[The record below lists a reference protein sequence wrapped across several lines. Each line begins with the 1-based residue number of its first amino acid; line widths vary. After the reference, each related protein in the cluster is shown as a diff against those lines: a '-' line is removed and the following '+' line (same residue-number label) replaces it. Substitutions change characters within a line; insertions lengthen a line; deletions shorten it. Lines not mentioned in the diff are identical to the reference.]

1 MVGSRT
7 LRRVPDSKDRI
18 QEYGFWLSFKPFS
31 GKEIGECIQYVL
43 SEGDLDDEIEDCEST
58 YAINPNTY
66 RMAA

>member
-1 MVGSRT
+1 MAFGSA
-7 LRRVPDSKDRI
+7 S
-18 QEYGFWLSFKPFS
+18 SHFS
-31 GKEIGECIQYVL
+31 GKEIGECFQYVL